1 VVIKVGS
8 LNTLMFDHGIY
19 VYVGS
24 AQNSLEKRIARHFR
38 KKKKKFWHIDYLLE
52 NENVKII
59 TVLYKIAPRR
69 EECRIAKEINNIG
82 SPIKGFGSSDCKCK
96 SHLFKL
102 NNYEE
107 LKKFIKENMFLN
119 FPYSEVQPEKIEEK
133 EIKNES

>member
-1 VVIKVGS
+1 
-8 LNTLMFDHGIY
+8 MFDHGIY

-102 NNYEE
+102 NN
-107 LKKFIKENMFLN
+107 
-119 FPYSEVQPEKIEEK
+119 
-133 EIKNES
+133 

>member
-1 VVIKVGS
+1 
-8 LNTLMFDHGIY
+8 MFDHGIY

-59 TVLYKIAPRR
+59 TVFYKIAPRR
-69 EECRIAKEINNIG
+69 EECRIAKKINSIG

-107 LKKFIKENMFLN
+107 LKKFIKENGFLN

-133 EIKNES
+133 KIKNES